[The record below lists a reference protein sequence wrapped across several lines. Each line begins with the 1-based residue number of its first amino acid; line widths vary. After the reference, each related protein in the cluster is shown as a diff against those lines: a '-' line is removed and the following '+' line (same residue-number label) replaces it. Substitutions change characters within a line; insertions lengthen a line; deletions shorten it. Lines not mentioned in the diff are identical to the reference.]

1 MHQVARRHV
10 LTSLAGLPLAAI
22 LADPHLVRAAAA
34 GVDTVSIATQGG
46 REVSAAIAV
55 PDVTPA
61 PTVLLI
67 HQWWGLVDQIKAV
80 AVEFAKEGYVGLA
93 VDLYGGRTADDPD
106 GARALMNAVKSD
118 EANDT
123 LRSWLAWLRDHER
136 GSGKLATIG
145 WCFGGG
151 WSLDASIATP
161 VDATVIYYGRVTRSA
176 EELAT
181 LKGPVQGH
189 FATRDGWITKEMV
202 DGFEAQ
208 MAKAG
213 KPLTSYWYEADH
225 AFGDP
230 TSPRYDLANA
240 QLAWERTLAFMGANL
255 GA

>member
-1 MHQVARRHV
+1 MHQVARRHL

-22 LADPHLVRAAAA
+22 LADPQLVRAAAA
-34 GVDTVSIATQGG
+34 EVDEVSITSQGG
-46 REVSAAIAV
+46 RSVSAAIAI
-55 PDVTPA
+55 PEVTPA

-93 VDLYGGRTADDPD
+93 VDLYDGQSADDPE
-106 GARALMNAVKSD
+106 GARALMNAVKTD

-123 LRSWLAWLRDHER
+123 LRSWLGWLREHDQ

-161 VDATVIYYGRVTRSA
+161 VEATVIYYGRVTRSA
-176 EELAT
+176 EELAS

-213 KPLTSYWYEADH
+213 KSLTRYWYEADH

-230 TSPRYDLANA
+230 TSPRYDQANA
-240 QLAWERTLAFMGANL
+240 QVAWDRTLEFMAANMGA
-255 GA
+255 